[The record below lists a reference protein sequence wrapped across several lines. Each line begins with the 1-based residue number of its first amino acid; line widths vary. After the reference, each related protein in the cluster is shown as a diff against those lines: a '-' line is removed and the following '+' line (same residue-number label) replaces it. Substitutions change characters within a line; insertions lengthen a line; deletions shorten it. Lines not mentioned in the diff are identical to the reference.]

1 MCNNILRGLWCGWKI
16 VKAPNAD
23 GDFSKSPIFN
33 FNDDKLKF
41 NTNDMSNANDNY
53 GSVSGF
59 VPKYQL
65 STKGI
70 LYGYLLLYYPV
81 VIFET

>member
-1 MCNNILRGLWCGWKI
+1 MESS
-16 VKAPNAD
+16 KAPNAD

-41 NTNDMSNANDNY
+41 DANVVSNANENY

-59 VPKYQL
+59 LPKYL
-65 STKGI
+65 DVSAKGI
-70 LYGYLLLYYPV
+70 PNRIPFVLLTRSRTYPTTKHPANL
-81 VIFET
+81 ING

>member
-1 MCNNILRGLWCGWKI
+1 MNHVQYHVSWFVVRTESS
-16 VKAPNAD
+16 KAPNAD

-41 NTNDMSNANDNY
+41 NTNDVSNANENY

-59 VPKYQL
+59 LPKYL
-65 STKGI
+65 YVRAKGI
-70 LYGYLLLYYPV
+70 PTGIPFVLL
-81 VIFET
+81 TGS

>member
-1 MCNNILRGLWCGWKI
+1 MCNIMFRGLCLRWKV

-41 NTNDMSNANDNY
+41 NTNDVSNANENY

-59 VPKYQL
+59 LPKYL
-65 STKGI
+65 
-70 LYGYLLLYYPV
+70 
-81 VIFET
+81 